1 MYKVIARFGD
11 GDKLSYTGKFN
22 YRWGYQ
28 VKWNP
33 LCYADGSVRYTNDYS
48 ARGFSRTKEGAYR
61 NAMAQANRNRDL
73 GGQNSIVEIVRVWPA

>member
-1 MYKVIARFGD
+1 MYKVIARFSD
-11 GDKLSYTGKFN
+11 GDRLSYTGKFN

-33 LCYADGSVRYTNDYS
+33 EWYADGSVRYTNDYS
-48 ARGFSRTKEGAYR
+48 ARGFSRTEEGAYR

-73 GGQNSIVEIVRVWPA
+73 GGTESIVEIVKVCSA